1 MTSEDIINE
10 NLLFKLLN
18 REKQIKILLLEIKNL
33 RNGEELR
40 KQAVLNAQNESY
52 IKELE
57 ENLDQYRLNHKKAKS
72 KIGMNII

>member
-1 MTSEDIINE
+1 MTNEDIINE

-18 REKQIKILLLEIKNL
+18 REKQIKILLLEIKSL

-52 IKELE
+52 INELE
-57 ENLDQYRLNHKKAKS
+57 EKLDQYRLNHKKAKS

>member
-33 RNGEELR
+33 RNGVELR
-40 KQAVLNAQNESY
+40 KQAVLNSQNESY

-57 ENLDQYRLNHKKAKS
+57 EKLDQYRLNHKKVS
-72 KIGMNII
+72 KQYH